1 MCVLVDVLI
10 EKGKGE
16 RERERERGE
25 RESVWVWK
33 RKRAIV
39 CFVCADGERVSRVWY

>member
-10 EKGKGE
+10 ERGKREGE
-16 RERERERGE
+16 REREC
-25 RESVWVWK
+25 VWVWK

>member
-10 EKGKGE
+10 ERGKGEGE
-16 RERERERGE
+16 REREC
-25 RESVWVWK
+25 VWVWK